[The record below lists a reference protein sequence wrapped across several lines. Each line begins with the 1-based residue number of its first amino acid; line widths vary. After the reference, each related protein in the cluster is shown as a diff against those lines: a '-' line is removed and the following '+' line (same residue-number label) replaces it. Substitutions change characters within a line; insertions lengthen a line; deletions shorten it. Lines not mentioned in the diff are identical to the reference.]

1 MSRLDIFKNNEKI
14 ERIYKSSLAS
24 LGFRPGTMPS
34 TKEIDMA
41 YKNKKGYLANTN
53 LLEQSYTILNQ
64 PLYKF
69 ERIFERIQY
78 QYLLKQYEILNK
90 YYQKLQ
96 DGGLTKENE
105 KILDS
110 YENEYQECLTNIRH
124 IETESNIVAE
134 LITGNIDIDTVNSF
148 ISNLEKREIEVN
160 IDANLLQ
167 TRIKELKENIKQL
180 YYKES
185 SKKRIE
191 IKDVYT
197 MKIRSFNE
205 VIKKFPNAEQVI
217 SNYLEKQSKKIIF
230 DDIRLSERREHLSEV
245 IFIAN
250 SFSNPKTGNSNL
262 SKEELINKFHVLK
275 NKLDYI
281 LKLKKIDLI
290 SLYKNNVMTIDNNDY
305 LNNLTKAQE
314 QNKELDRQVNLVEAY
329 TNILEAMLNKENF
342 SSEEIS
348 YIDGLLN
355 SLDEYANSITTN
367 NQKIENIDTLLAKE
381 MNENSSLRVFK
392 ERSISENILLRY
404 VNLKNRVISYY
415 NDAFISIKNRTSI
428 YQLLSS
434 MAKLLEDNKVSL
446 EEKVKTINY
455 LEDFVNTYCSS
466 NELIQKNS
474 ISK

>member
-34 TKEIDMA
+34 TKEIDTA

-160 IDANLLQ
+160 IDVNLLQ

-217 SNYLEKQSKKIIF
+217 SSYLEKQSKKIIF
-230 DDIRLSERREHLSEV
+230 DDIRLSERREHFSEV

-250 SFSNPKTGNSNL
+250 SFSNTKTGNSNL

-290 SLYKNNVMTIDNNDY
+290 SLYKNNVMIIDNNDY

-355 SLDEYANSITTN
+355 GLDEYANSITTN

-428 YQLLSS
+428 YGLLSS

-455 LEDFVNTYCSS
+455 LEDFVNTYCSP